1 MHGNDKT
8 AEYWKKMM
16 ERINF
21 NTVYN
26 RQNTGSVKYDFI
38 PNKNK
43 SVIPMWVADMDFKS
57 PVAVENALKKV
68 ANHNIYGYTYIDNE
82 YISLLQ
88 KWYLKRMD
96 WNIKKEEILCIPSV
110 MFGISA
116 VIRALTKEND
126 SVLVSQPVYY
136 PFMDIVKDN
145 NRNLVVSPLVFNGK
159 KYVFDFKDF
168 EDKIKQ
174 NNVKLYILCSPHNPV
189 SRVWTKQE
197 LLSIAKICNK
207 HNVII
212 VSDEIH
218 SDFVYEN
225 YKHYP
230 VCTLSK
236 KIAENTITAI
246 APTKTFNLA
255 GLQAAHLVIQ
265 NKKIREKVIKSVN
278 ATGFHV
284 LTKPAIEAV
293 KAVYRDGETWF
304 NKLLKYLQQNR
315 DILVKEFLGTKVSVQ
330 DMEGTY
336 LAWLNCKQLN
346 LSCGDIEK
354 LFLKKAGVWLH
365 KGSTFGIGGE
375 GYMRLNLACPQ
386 KILIKAIKQI
396 KRVI

>member
-1 MHGNDKT
+1 MKQ
-8 AEYWKKMM
+8 K
-16 ERINF
+16 INF
-21 NTVYN
+21 NIIHN
-26 RQNTGSVKYDFI
+26 RKNTGSVKYDFI
-38 PNKNK
+38 PKVLNIKD
-43 SVIPMWVADMDFKS
+43 VIPMWVADMDFKS
-57 PVAVENALKKV
+57 PVAVEEALKKV
-68 ANHNIYGYTYIDNE
+68 VNHNIYGYTYIDNE

-88 KWYLKRMD
+88 NWYAKRMD
-96 WNIKKEEILCIPSV
+96 WKIKKEEILCIPSV

-116 VIRALTKEND
+116 AIRALTKEND
-126 SVLVSQPVYY
+126 SVLISQPVYY
-136 PFMDIVKDN
+136 PFMDIIKDN
-145 NRNLVVSPLVFNGK
+145 NRKLIVSPLVFTGE
-159 KYVFDFKDF
+159 KYEIDFKDF
-168 EDKIKQ
+168 ETKIKQ
-174 NNVKLYILCSPHNPV
+174 NKVKMYILCSPHNPI

-197 LLSIAKICNK
+197 LLSIAKICIK

-218 SDFVYEN
+218 SDFVYES

-230 VCTLSK
+230 VCTLST

-293 KAVYRDGETWF
+293 KAVYRDGENWF
-304 NKLLKYLQQNR
+304 NSLLKYLQQNR
-315 DILVKEFLGTKVSVQ
+315 DILVNGFIGTKVSVQ
-330 DMEGTY
+330 HMEGTY
-336 LAWLNCKQLN
+336 LAWLNCKKLN

-365 KGSTFGIGGE
+365 KGSTFGTGGE

-386 KILIKAIKQI
+386 QTLKKAIKQI
-396 KRVI
+396 KSVI

>member
-1 MHGNDKT
+1 MKGNV
-8 AEYWKKMM
+8 
-16 ERINF
+16 NF
-21 NTVYN
+21 NTIYN

-38 PNKNK
+38 PNRNK
-43 SVIPMWVADMDFKS
+43 TVIPMWVADMDFKS
-57 PVAVENALKKV
+57 PVAVQDALKKV
-68 ANHNIYGYTYIDNE
+68 ANHNIYGYTYIDND

-88 KWYLKRMD
+88 NSYLKRMD
-96 WNIKKEEILCIPSV
+96 WKIKKEEIVCVPSV

-116 VIRALTKEND
+116 AIRALTKEKD
-126 SVLVSQPVYY
+126 SVLISQPVYY

-145 NRNLVVSPLVFNGK
+145 NRNLVISPLVFNGK
-159 KYVFDFKDF
+159 KYVFDFNDF
-168 EDKIKQ
+168 ENKIKE
-174 NNVKLYILCSPHNPV
+174 NNVKIYILCSPHNPV

-197 LLSIAKICNK
+197 LFEIAKICVK

-212 VSDEIH
+212 ISDEIH
-218 SDFVYEN
+218 SDFIYEN

-230 VCTLSK
+230 ICTLSK

-284 LTKPAIEAV
+284 LTKPAIQAV
-293 KAVYRDGETWF
+293 KAVYKDGETWF
-304 NKLLKYLQQNR
+304 NELLKYLQQNR
-315 DILVKEFLGTKVSVQ
+315 DILVKEFLGTKIFVQ

-346 LSCGDIEK
+346 LSCKDIEK

-386 KILIKAIKQI
+386 KILKTAIKQI
-396 KRVI
+396 KQVI

>member
-1 MHGNDKT
+1 MKQI
-8 AEYWKKMM
+8 KKSSFD
-16 ERINF
+16 II
-21 NTVYN
+21 YN
-26 RQNTGSVKYDFI
+26 RKNTGSVKYDFI
-38 PNKNK
+38 PKVSNIKD
-43 SVIPMWVADMDFKS
+43 VIPMWVADMEFKS
-57 PVAVENALKKV
+57 PVAVEDALKKV
-68 ANHNIYGYTYIDNE
+68 ASHNIYGYSYIDNE

-88 KWYLKRMD
+88 NWYLRRMD
-96 WNIKKEEILCIPSV
+96 WKIKKEEILCVPSV

-116 VIRALTKEND
+116 AIRALTKEKD
-126 SVLVSQPVYY
+126 SVLISQPVYY

-145 NRNLVVSPLVFNGK
+145 NRNLVVSPLAFTGK
-159 KYVFDFKDF
+159 RYEIDFKDF
-168 EDKIKQ
+168 ENKIKQ
-174 NNVKLYILCSPHNPV
+174 NKVKMYILCSPHNPV
-189 SRVWTKQE
+189 GRVWTKKE
-197 LLSIAKICNK
+197 LLSIAKICIK

-218 SDFVYEN
+218 SDFIYEN

-230 VCTLSK
+230 ICTLSK

-265 NKKIREKVIKSVN
+265 NKNIREKVVKAVN

-284 LTKPAIEAV
+284 LTKPAIQAV
-293 KAVYRDGETWF
+293 KAVYRDGEKWF
-304 NKLLKYLQQNR
+304 DTLLKYLQQNR
-315 DILVKEFLGTKVSVQ
+315 DILVKGFEGTKVFVQ

-396 KRVI
+396 KQVI

>member
-1 MHGNDKT
+1 MKET
-8 AEYWKKMM
+8 
-16 ERINF
+16 INF
-21 NTVYN
+21 NIIHN
-26 RQNTGSVKYDFI
+26 RKNTGSVKYDFI
-38 PNKNK
+38 PKVPNIKD
-43 SVIPMWVADMDFKS
+43 VIPMWVADMDFKS
-57 PVAVENALKKV
+57 PVAVEQALQKV
-68 ANHNIYGYTYIDNE
+68 AKHNIYGYTYIDDE
-82 YISLLQ
+82 YLSLLQ
-88 KWYLKRMD
+88 NWYKSRMS
-96 WNIKKEEILCIPSV
+96 WNIKKEEILSIPSV

-116 VIRALTKEND
+116 TIRALTKVGD
-126 SVLVSQPVYY
+126 SILVSQPVYY

-145 NRNLVVSPLVFNGK
+145 DRKLVVSPLVFNGK
-159 KYVFDFKDF
+159 KYEIDFKDF
-168 EDKIKQ
+168 EIKIKQ
-174 NNVKLYILCSPHNPV
+174 NKVKMYILCSPHNPV

-197 LLSIAKICNK
+197 LLSIAKICIK

-304 NKLLKYLQQNR
+304 NELLKYLQQNR
-315 DILVKEFLGTKVSVQ
+315 DILVKEFSGTKVSVQ

-354 LFLKKAGVWLH
+354 LFLKKADVWLH

-386 KILIKAIKQI
+386 QTLKKAIKQI
-396 KRVI
+396 KQVI

>member
-1 MHGNDKT
+1 MKQI
-8 AEYWKKMM
+8 KKSSFD
-16 ERINF
+16 II
-21 NTVYN
+21 YN
-26 RQNTGSVKYDFI
+26 RKNTGSVKYDFI
-38 PNKNK
+38 PKVSNIKD
-43 SVIPMWVADMDFKS
+43 VIPMWVADMEFKS
-57 PVAVENALKKV
+57 PVAVEHALKKV
-68 ANHNIYGYTYIDNE
+68 ASHNIYGYSYIDNE

-88 KWYLKRMD
+88 SWYARRMD
-96 WNIKKEEILCIPSV
+96 WNIKKEEVLCVPSV

-116 VIRALTKEND
+116 AIRALTKEKD
-126 SVLVSQPVYY
+126 SVLISQPVYY
-136 PFMDIVKDN
+136 PFMDIINDN
-145 NRNLVVSPLVFNGK
+145 NRKLVVSPLVFNSK
-159 KYVFDFKDF
+159 RYEFDFKDF
-168 EDKIKQ
+168 ENKIKQ
-174 NNVKLYILCSPHNPV
+174 NKVKMYILCSPHNPV

-197 LLSIAKICNK
+197 LLSVAKICIK

-225 YKHYP
+225 YRHYP
-230 VCTLSK
+230 ICTLSK

-265 NKKIREKVIKSVN
+265 NKKIMEKVVKAVN

-284 LTKPAIEAV
+284 LTKPAIQAV
-293 KAVYRDGETWF
+293 KAVYKDGEKWF
-304 NKLLKYLQQNR
+304 NELLKYLQQNR
-315 DILVKEFLGTKVSVQ
+315 DILVKGFSGTKVSVQ

-336 LAWLNCKQLN
+336 LAWLNCKKLN

-365 KGSTFGIGGE
+365 KGSTFGVGGE

-386 KILIKAIKQI
+386 KILNKAINKI
-396 KRVI
+396 RSIL

>member
-1 MHGNDKT
+1 MKN
-8 AEYWKKMM
+8 
-16 ERINF
+16 INF
-21 NTVYN
+21 DIIYN
-26 RQNTGSVKYDFI
+26 RNHTGSVKYDFI
-38 PNKNK
+38 PKTNKD
-43 SVIPMWVADMDFKS
+43 VIPMWVADMDFKS
-57 PVAVENALKKV
+57 PAAVEDVLKKI
-68 ANHNIYGYTYIDNE
+68 AKHNIYGYTYIDNE

-88 KWYLKRMD
+88 NWYAKRMN
-96 WNIKKEEILCIPSV
+96 WKIKKEEILCVPSV

-116 VIRALTKEND
+116 AIRALTKEND
-126 SVLVSQPVYY
+126 SVLISQPVYY
-136 PFMDIVKDN
+136 PFMDIIKDN
-145 NRNLVVSPLVFNGK
+145 NRELVVSPLVFNGE
-159 KYVFDFKDF
+159 KYVFNFKDF
-168 EDKIKQ
+168 ENKIKQ
-174 NNVKLYILCSPHNPV
+174 NKVKLYILCSPHNPV
-189 SRVWTKQE
+189 SRVWTKEE
-197 LLSIAKICNK
+197 LLEIAKICIK

-230 VCTLSK
+230 ICTLSK

-265 NKKIREKVIKSVN
+265 NKKIYEKIIKSVN

-293 KAVYRDGETWF
+293 KAVYKDGETWF
-304 NKLLKYLQQNR
+304 NELLKYLQQNR
-315 DILVKEFLGTKVSVQ
+315 DILIKEFLGTKSSVQ
-330 DMEGTY
+330 NMEGTY
-336 LAWLNCKQLN
+336 LAWLDCRNLN
-346 LSCGDIEK
+346 LSCEQIEK

-386 KILIKAIKQI
+386 QRLKKAIKQI
-396 KRVI
+396 KQVL

>member
-1 MHGNDKT
+1 MKR
-8 AEYWKKMM
+8 K
-16 ERINF
+16 INF
-21 NTVYN
+21 NIIHN
-26 RQNTGSVKYDFI
+26 RKNTGSVKYDFI
-38 PNKNK
+38 PKVINIKD
-43 SVIPMWVADMDFKS
+43 VIPMWVADMDFKS
-57 PVAVENALKKV
+57 PVAVEEALKKV
-68 ANHNIYGYTYIDNE
+68 VNHNIYGYTYIDNE

-88 KWYLKRMD
+88 NWYAKRMD
-96 WNIKKEEILCIPSV
+96 WKIKKEEILCVPSV

-116 VIRALTKEND
+116 AIRALTKVGD
-126 SVLVSQPVYY
+126 SVIVSQPVYY

-145 NRNLVVSPLVFNGK
+145 DRKLIVSPLVFNGE
-159 KYVFDFKDF
+159 KYEIDFKDF
-168 EDKIKQ
+168 ENKIKQ
-174 NNVKLYILCSPHNPV
+174 NKVKLYILCSPHNPV

-197 LLSIAKICNK
+197 LLSIAKICIK
-207 HNVII
+207 HNVFI

-218 SDFVYEN
+218 SDFVYEG

-230 VCTLSK
+230 ISTLSK

-315 DILVKEFLGTKVSVQ
+315 DILVNGFAGTKISVQ
-330 DMEGTY
+330 HMEGTY
-336 LAWLNCKQLN
+336 LAWLNCKKLN

-386 KILIKAIKQI
+386 QTLKNAIKQI
-396 KRVI
+396 KSVI

>member
-1 MHGNDKT
+1 MKQT
-8 AEYWKKMM
+8 
-16 ERINF
+16 INF
-21 NTVYN
+21 NAVYN

-38 PNKNK
+38 PKKGK

-57 PVAVENALKKV
+57 PVAVEETLKKV
-68 ANHNIYGYTYIDNE
+68 VNHNIYGYTYIDNE
-82 YISLLQ
+82 YLSLLQ
-88 KWYLKRMD
+88 NWYAKRMD
-96 WNIKKEEILCIPSV
+96 WKIKKEEILCIPSV

-116 VIRALTKEND
+116 AIRALTKEND
-126 SVLVSQPVYY
+126 SVLISQPVYY
-136 PFMDIVKDN
+136 PFMDIIKDN
-145 NRNLVVSPLVFNGK
+145 NRKLVVSPLVFNGE

-168 EDKIKQ
+168 ENKIKQ
-174 NNVKLYILCSPHNPV
+174 NKVKLYILCSPHNPV

-197 LLSIAKICNK
+197 LLAIAKICVK

-230 VCTLSK
+230 ISTLSK

-265 NKKIREKVIKSVN
+265 NKKIREKIIKSVN

-315 DILVKEFLGTKVSVQ
+315 DILVKEFSETNVSVQ

-336 LAWLNCKQLN
+336 LAWLNCKKLN
-346 LSCGDIEK
+346 LSCEQIEK

-386 KILIKAIKQI
+386 QTLKKAIKQI
-396 KRVI
+396 KQVI

>member
-1 MHGNDKT
+1 MKRN
-8 AEYWKKMM
+8 
-16 ERINF
+16 INF
-21 NTVYN
+21 DTVYN

-38 PNKNK
+38 PNRNKN
-43 SVIPMWVADMDFKS
+43 VIPMWVADMDFKS
-57 PVAVENALKKV
+57 PVAVQDALKKI

-88 KWYLKRMD
+88 NWYLKRMD
-96 WNIKKEEILCIPSV
+96 WNIKKEEVLCIPSV

-116 VIRALTKEND
+116 AIRALTKEND

-145 NRNLVVSPLVFNGK
+145 NRNLVVSELIFNGK
-159 KYVFDFKDF
+159 KYEIDFKDF
-168 EDKIKQ
+168 ENKIKQ

-197 LLSIAKICNK
+197 LLAVAKICIK

-218 SDFVYEN
+218 SDFVYEG

-265 NKKIREKVIKSVN
+265 NKKIREKIIKAVN

-293 KAVYRDGETWF
+293 KAVYRDEETWF

-315 DILVKEFLGTKVSVQ
+315 DILVKEFSGTKVSVQ

-386 KILIKAIKQI
+386 QTLKKAIKQI
-396 KRVI
+396 KQVI

>member
-1 MHGNDKT
+1 MKQ
-8 AEYWKKMM
+8 K
-16 ERINF
+16 INF
-21 NTVYN
+21 DVIHN
-26 RQNTGSVKYDFI
+26 RKNTGSIKYDAI
-38 PNKNK
+38 PKIK
-43 SVIPMWVADMDFKS
+43 GKDIIPMWVADMDFKS
-57 PVAVENALKKV
+57 PVAVEQALQKV
-68 ANHNIYGYTYIDNE
+68 AKHNIYGYTYIDNE

-88 KWYLKRMD
+88 NWYARRMD
-96 WNIKKEEILCIPSV
+96 WKIKKEEILCVPSV

-116 VIRALTKEND
+116 AIRALTNVGG

-136 PFMDIVKDN
+136 PFMDIIKDN
-145 NRNLVVSPLVFNGK
+145 NRKLVVSPLVFNGE

-168 EDKIKQ
+168 ETKIKQ
-174 NNVKLYILCSPHNPV
+174 NKVKLYILCSPHNPV

-197 LLSIAKICNK
+197 LLSIAKICIR

-230 VCTLSK
+230 ISTLSK

-265 NKKIREKVIKSVN
+265 NKKMRENIIKSVN

-293 KAVYRDGETWF
+293 KAVYKDGETWF

-315 DILVKEFLGTKVSVQ
+315 DILVKEFSGTKVSVQ

-336 LAWLNCKQLN
+336 LAWLNCKKLN
-346 LSCGDIEK
+346 LSCEQIEK

-386 KILIKAIKQI
+386 QTLKKAIKQI
-396 KRVI
+396 KQVI

>member
-1 MHGNDKT
+1 MK
-8 AEYWKKMM
+8 EI
-16 ERINF
+16 INF
-21 NTVYN
+21 NTIYN
-26 RQNTGSVKYDFI
+26 RKNTGSVKYDFI
-38 PNKNK
+38 PKINKN
-43 SVIPMWVADMDFKS
+43 VIPMWVADMDFKS
-57 PVAVENALKKV
+57 PVAVQDVLKKV

-88 KWYLKRMD
+88 NWYAKRMN
-96 WNIKKEEILCIPSV
+96 WKINKEEVLCVPSV

-116 VIRALTKEND
+116 AIRALTKEND

-145 NRNLVVSPLVFNGK
+145 NRKLVVSELIFNGK
-159 KYVFDFKDF
+159 KYMFDFKDF

-197 LLSIAKICNK
+197 LLEIAKICIK
-207 HNVII
+207 YNVII

-230 VCTLSK
+230 ICTLSK

-255 GLQAAHLVIQ
+255 GLQAAHLIIQ
-265 NKKIREKVIKSVN
+265 NKKIREKIVKAVN

-304 NKLLKYLQQNR
+304 NELLKYLQQNR
-315 DILVKEFLGTKVSVQ
+315 DILLKEFLGTKVSVQ

-346 LSCGDIEK
+346 LSCTDIEK